1 MFAFRDPQYLYLL
14 ILAPILVGIYI
25 WRALR
30 ARRHLARLGELGM
43 LKALMPRRSTVRP
56 HVKFTL
62 LMLAFILL
70 VVMLARPQYGKKQR
84 QETTKGIEAVV
95 MIDVSNSMLAADV
108 RPNRLERAKLL
119 VSNLLDR
126 LKGDKIALGVFA
138 GEAYPQM
145 PITADYAA
153 AKLFLDALNTDMVT
167 LQGTNLGSAI
177 ELGVNS
183 FTQSKDVGKAII
195 IITDGEDHEEG
206 AIEAAKAA
214 VKEGINIFVLGVGTT
229 EGTEI
234 YTEYGLFRD
243 YAGNPVLTALNEDM
257 CRDVA
262 QAGKG
267 IYLHLDGTSSAQEE
281 LQNQLSRL
289 KQTASTTVYSARGE
303 QFQALAILVLL
314 LLILEIL
321 ILETHNPFFK
331 HFKLFKK

>member
-14 ILAPILVGIYI
+14 ILVPLLVGIYI
-25 WRALR
+25 WMALR
-30 ARRHLARLGELGM
+30 ARQHLARLGEFGM
-43 LKALMPRRSTVRP
+43 LKPLMPRRSTIRP

-70 VVMLARPQYGKKQR
+70 VVMLARPQYGEKQR
-84 QETTKGIEAVV
+84 KETTMGIEVAV

-108 RPNRLERAKLL
+108 KPNRLERAKLL

-153 AKLFLDALNTDMVT
+153 AKLFLDALSTDMVT
-167 LQGTNLGSAI
+167 LQGTNLGAAI

-195 IITDGEDHEEG
+195 IITDGEDHEGG
-206 AIEAAKAA
+206 AIEAAQAA
-214 VKEGINIFVLGVGTT
+214 AKEGINIFVLGVGST
-229 EGTEI
+229 EGAEI
-234 YTEYGLFRD
+234 YTEYEVFRD
-243 YAGNPVLTALNEDM
+243 YSGNPVITALNEDM
-257 CRDVA
+257 CRQVS

-267 IYLHLDGTSSAQEE
+267 MYLLLDGTSSAQEE
-281 LQNQLSRL
+281 LQNHLSRL
-289 KQTASTTVYSARGE
+289 KQTTSNTIYTDRDE
-303 QFQALAILVLL
+303 QFQALAILVLF
-314 LLILEIL
+314 LLILEVL
-321 ILETHNPFFK
+321 ILETQNSFFK
-331 HFKLFKK
+331 HVKLFKK